1 MSKHDSE
8 KVVKAR
14 SRTMETLHPDY
25 FQCKEAQYEKMMG
38 SPGNSPRI
46 SPRSSP
52 RRSPKHSPRRWV
64 SNGAEFKVATPIKS
78 RGERLDSTEAKINE
92 LLDIKPVAKKNDEPR
107 IMDNDPFKL
116 FEVAVE
122 PCHVMK
128 VTVIEGRNIS
138 KGSLH
143 DLMDVPDPY
152 VIVHLRKAPD
162 GKRQTRK
169 FDNCTDPI
177 WNEIFEFYLPP
188 TTNTPSIAKI
198 TLMDANYLI
207 DETIGVVEFDVEK
220 VRLNEKFR
228 KTFYFN
234 ETSEVEIEF
243 QRYENDKYNLRSSLA
258 LCAKEKLFRKQRKR
272 AVKDEMRNILE
283 IGFPRTLRETPSI
296 AIMGS
301 GGGYRAMVGYSGA
314 IRALK
319 EIGVFDCATYTV
331 GLSGSTWFMSQLY
344 SHPSFPEEG
353 TVPATQEMRQN
364 ISKNFIKLVKPTSL
378 ARYGKRLKEKM
389 NAGQPVTF
397 TDFFG
402 LLVGEHILGPERME
416 TACLSDFEDKI
427 RDGKSPMP
435 LMTCL
440 HVRSDVSAMVYHEW
454 IEFSPFEIGMAK
466 YGTFVRT
473 SDFNSKYFMGVISTH
488 YKEAPL
494 HFLMGVWG
502 SAFSILFN
510 RLVAKTKPGESG
522 GKQKTKEVMNLLR
535 QEQMQVSQNHEE
547 DEDSDV
553 DDSILEDDKEKAEE
567 EKVEE
572 EASSTTERK
581 GWFGT
586 LKGMMGI
593 GTKSKQEAKPEVT
606 CEDGSSSG
614 SYLDSIIASVLQSKM
629 FKSREYRA
637 GKILN
642 YMRGLSL
649 NVCYPISP
657 FTPSPE
663 DKKYFFN
670 SMKEKKETKGR
681 KNEEQE
687 KSEEGEEEDFH
698 DSDKPMQTEK
708 KKVFVVD
715 AGLTFNSPYPAILRP
730 QRTVDLI
737 LSFDFSARTTDDSNP
752 FAELKLAEKWARKHQ
767 LPFPKI
773 DEGVYEREG
782 MKECYVFRDE
792 EDERAPIILHFVLC
806 NVNYKKYSAPGV
818 LRDPEDKS
826 GDFELFGE
834 NTPYSTFNFHYEK
847 KNFDRLHNLIRF
859 NTLLHKKTIL
869 DNIKECVN
877 LRRRCETRLTISLK
891 EIKSSLYLSSAKKA
905 ELLEK
910 LGAKT
915 DRIFLDQL

>member
-1 MSKHDSE
+1 
-8 KVVKAR
+8 
-14 SRTMETLHPDY
+14 MESLHPDY
-25 FQCKEAQYEKMMG
+25 AQSKQYENMIG
-38 SPGNSPRI
+38 SPGQSPRI

-52 RRSPKHSPRRWV
+52 RRSPKHCPHVRRWV
-64 SNGAEFKVATPIKS
+64 SNGAEFKVAAPVKREI
-78 RGERLDSTEAKINE
+78 RLDSNEAKINE
-92 LLDIKPVAKKNDEPR
+92 LLGIKPAEEIKDEPR

-220 VRLNEKFR
+220 IRLNEKFR
-228 KTFYFN
+228 KTFHFN

-243 QRYENDKYNLRSSLA
+243 QRYEKFNLRSSLA
-258 LCAKEKLFRKQRKR
+258 LCAKEKVFRKQRKR
-272 AVKDEMRNILE
+272 IVKQEMRNIME
-283 IGFPRTLRETPSI
+283 IGFPRNLRETPSI

-319 EIGVFDCATYTV
+319 EMGVFDCATYTV

-344 SHPSFPEEG
+344 SHPSFPEKG
-353 TVPATQEMRQN
+353 TYPATQEMRQN
-364 ISKNFIKLVKPTSL
+364 ISENFMKLVKPTSL

-522 GKQKTKEVMNLLR
+522 SKQKNKEVMNLLR
-535 QEQMQVSQNHEE
+535 EEQMQVNQNHEE
-547 DEDSDV
+547 DEDSD
-553 DDSILEDDKEKAEE
+553 DDESILEDDKEK
-567 EKVEE
+567 VEE
-572 EASSTTERK
+572 EVTSTTERK

-593 GTKSKQEAKPEVT
+593 GTKNKQETKPEVT
-606 CEDGSSSG
+606 CEDSSSG

-663 DKKYFFN
+663 DKKSFFN
-670 SMKEKKETKGR
+670 SMKKKKETKER
-681 KNEEQE
+681 KNEE
-687 KSEEGEEEDFH
+687 KEDFH
-698 DSDKPMQTEK
+698 ETDRPMQTEK

-773 DEGVYEREG
+773 DEEVYEREG

-806 NVNYKKYSAPGV
+806 NVNYKKYSSPGV

-869 DNIKECVN
+869 DNIEECVK
-877 LRRRCETRLTISLK
+877 LRRRCDTRLTISLK
-891 EIKSSLYLSSAKKA
+891 EIKSSLYLSSGKKA